1 MSDLDE
7 IRRKRMAELEARQ
20 AAAQGQMQQQAQQQM
35 QQQEAQ
41 RQFEEQKKALIAQIL
56 TTEARSRLA
65 NLKLTKPELVNQI
78 EIQLIQSAQAGSL
91 RGKVT
96 DEQLKVLLRQIAG
109 QKREIK
115 ITPTDHAIETYNT
128 INEKYIKIAWEK
140 LATIKEKDKEIM
152 IKFLDY
158 IENTI

>member
-7 IRRKRMAELEARQ
+7 IRQKRMAELQAQQ
-20 AAAQGQMQQQAQQQM
+20 AAAQQSQQQQAAAQQQM

-41 RQFEEQKKALIAQIL
+41 AQFEAQKKQIL
-56 TTEARSRLA
+56 GQIMTPEARNRLA

-78 EIQLIQSAQAGSL
+78 ELQLIQSAQSGSL

-115 ITPTDHAIETYNT
+115 ITR
-128 INEKYIKIAWEK
+128 K
-140 LATIKEKDKEIM
+140 
-152 IKFLDY
+152 
-158 IENTI
+158 

>member
-41 RQFEEQKKALIAQIL
+41 RQFEEQKKALI
-56 TTEARSRLA
+56 A

-115 ITPTDHAIETYNT
+115 ITR
-128 INEKYIKIAWEK
+128 K
-140 LATIKEKDKEIM
+140 
-152 IKFLDY
+152 
-158 IENTI
+158 

>member
-7 IRRKRMAELEARQ
+7 IRQKRMAELQAQQ
-20 AAAQGQMQQQAQQQM
+20 AAAQQQQM
-35 QQQEAQ
+35 QQQQMAQMQQQEAAQAQFEAQ
-41 RQFEEQKKALIAQIL
+41 KKQILGQIL
-56 TTEARSRLA
+56 TSEARNRLA

-78 EIQLIQSAQAGSL
+78 ELQLIQSAQAGSL

-115 ITPTDHAIETYNT
+115 ITR
-128 INEKYIKIAWEK
+128 K
-140 LATIKEKDKEIM
+140 
-152 IKFLDY
+152 
-158 IENTI
+158 

>member
-7 IRRKRMAELEARQ
+7 IRQKRMAELQAQQ
-20 AAAQGQMQQQAQQQM
+20 AAMQNQAQQQAVA
-35 QQQEAQ
+35 QAQFEAQ
-41 RQFEEQKKALIAQIL
+41 KKQLIAQIM
-56 TTEARSRLA
+56 TPEARNRLA
-65 NLKLTKPELVNQI
+65 NLKLTKPELVNNI

-115 ITPTDHAIETYNT
+115 ITR
-128 INEKYIKIAWEK
+128 K
-140 LATIKEKDKEIM
+140 
-152 IKFLDY
+152 
-158 IENTI
+158 

>member
-7 IRRKRMAELEARQ
+7 IRQKRMAELQAQQ
-20 AAAQGQMQQQAQQQM
+20 AAMQNQAQQQAVAQA

-41 RQFEEQKKALIAQIL
+41 AQFEAQKKQILAQIM
-56 TTEARSRLA
+56 TTEARNRLA
-65 NLKLTKPELVNQI
+65 NLRLTKPDLVNNI
-78 EIQLIQSAQAGSL
+78 ELQLIQSPQAGSL

-115 ITPTDHAIETYNT
+115 ITR
-128 INEKYIKIAWEK
+128 K
-140 LATIKEKDKEIM
+140 
-152 IKFLDY
+152 
-158 IENTI
+158 

>member
-7 IRRKRMAELEARQ
+7 IRQRRMAELQ
-20 AAAQGQMQQQAQQQM
+20 A

-41 RQFEEQKKALIAQIL
+41 AQFEAQKKQIL
-56 TTEARSRLA
+56 GQIMTPEARQRLA

-115 ITPTDHAIETYNT
+115 ITR
-128 INEKYIKIAWEK
+128 K
-140 LATIKEKDKEIM
+140 
-152 IKFLDY
+152 
-158 IENTI
+158 

>member
-7 IRRKRMAELEARQ
+7 IRQKRMAELQAQQ
-20 AAAQGQMQQQAQQQM
+20 AAAQQQAQQQQAAQM

-41 RQFEEQKKALIAQIL
+41 AQFEAQKKQIL
-56 TTEARSRLA
+56 GQIMTPEARNRLA

-115 ITPTDHAIETYNT
+115 ITR
-128 INEKYIKIAWEK
+128 K
-140 LATIKEKDKEIM
+140 
-152 IKFLDY
+152 
-158 IENTI
+158 

>member
-7 IRRKRMAELEARQ
+7 IRQKRMAELQAQQ
-20 AAAQGQMQQQAQQQM
+20 AAAQQQM
-35 QQQEAQ
+35 QQQQVNQMQQQEAQ
-41 RQFEEQKKALIAQIL
+41 AKLEAQKKQILSQIL
-56 TTEARSRLA
+56 TSEARNRLA

-78 EIQLIQSAQAGSL
+78 ELQLIQSAQAGSL

-115 ITPTDHAIETYNT
+115 ITR
-128 INEKYIKIAWEK
+128 K
-140 LATIKEKDKEIM
+140 
-152 IKFLDY
+152 
-158 IENTI
+158 